1 MKIIIRVVMDLGL
14 ESFRRMI
21 RIMRKMMMMI
31 KGLVILVTLMTM
43 LRKLFNLKF
52 KKVSR
57 LKKGNP

>member
-31 KGLVILVTLMTM
+31 KGLVILVTLMIM
-43 LRKLFNLKF
+43 LRKLFNQKF

>member
-1 MKIIIRVVMDLGL
+1 MKIIIRVVMNLGL

-43 LRKLFNLKF
+43 LRKLFNQKF

-57 LKKGNP
+57 LKKGTP

>member
-43 LRKLFNLKF
+43 LRKLFNQKF